1 MTPKN
6 EKVSWKRKQKNI
18 ENLVEEIGPL
28 EDQIL
33 ELIAKK
39 SSIMDKI
46 RNIRTVMIAECIHPK
61 EYLAEAND
69 GTMHCKFCNKQI
81 SIFSRDQ
88 D

>member
-1 MTPKN
+1 MTVQEQQQALLDSMTPKN

-39 SSIMDKI
+39 SSIMDLSL
-46 RNIRTVMIAECIHPK
+46 IH
-61 EYLAEAND
+61 
-69 GTMHCKFCNKQI
+69 I
-81 SIFSRDQ
+81 
-88 D
+88 